1 MKPWTIIFN
10 NSRGNRD
17 KFFEILSQGKLQVL
31 EMRNQIDNSSL
42 KDIPIYV
49 ALIECSLETFG
60 NLSEVLTGFSGV
72 QFFWILSSA
81 VELCCIGKDSKNGIF
96 DATVIGS
103 NPIVSTNSQFLSLNV
118 QHILEMRE
126 E

>member
-17 KFFEILSQGKLQVL
+17 KFFEILAQGELQIL

-42 KDIPIYV
+42 KDIPVYV

-60 NLSEVLTGFSGV
+60 NLSEVLTGFAAFS
-72 QFFWILSSA
+72 
-81 VELCCIGKDSKNGIF
+81 
-96 DATVIGS
+96 
-103 NPIVSTNSQFLSLNV
+103 FLDT
-118 QHILEMRE
+118 
-126 E
+126 

>member
-17 KFFEILSQGKLQVL
+17 KFFEILAQGELQIL

-42 KDIPIYV
+42 KDIPVYV

-60 NLSEVLTGFSGV
+60 NLSEVLTGFSG
-72 QFFWILSSA
+72 A
-81 VELCCIGKDSKNGIF
+81 
-96 DATVIGS
+96 
-103 NPIVSTNSQFLSLNV
+103 
-118 QHILEMRE
+118 
-126 E
+126 

>member
-1 MKPWTIIFN
+1 MRDDLIEKEKEKMKPWTIIFN

-72 QFFWILSSA
+72 
-81 VELCCIGKDSKNGIF
+81 
-96 DATVIGS
+96 
-103 NPIVSTNSQFLSLNV
+103 
-118 QHILEMRE
+118 
-126 E
+126 

>member
-1 MKPWTIIFN
+1 MKTWTIIFN

-72 QFFWILSSA
+72 
-81 VELCCIGKDSKNGIF
+81 
-96 DATVIGS
+96 
-103 NPIVSTNSQFLSLNV
+103 
-118 QHILEMRE
+118 
-126 E
+126 